1 MNKDEC
7 RDGIREWDIN
17 LCWDVESLIFTESFP
32 EVTSLLDPFSFLFS
46 GETINSELPVLDVCD
61 ISTTDIGESF
71 VLQEHIQSAFFWE
84 ADEQWGHFVDFLPQ
98 LLSAICL
105 TVEQKQLY

>member
-1 MNKDEC
+1 MGHQLVLRC
-7 RDGIREWDIN
+7 R
-17 LCWDVESLIFTESFP
+17 IFNIYRIFSRGNIFAGSF
-32 EVTSLLDPFSFLFS
+32 FFFFS
-46 GETINSELPVLDVCD
+46 GENINSELPVLDVCD

-71 VLQEHIQSAFFWE
+71 VLQEHVQSAFFWE

-105 TVEQKQLY
+105 TLQQKQLY